1 MSAQR
6 LTQSILSPLTTMLA
20 EMGFDDE
27 RLATLARDSWTH
39 SGAPEELK
47 AEGIR
52 QVDAWLAADP
62 DADAGVGG
70 DTDTASQARTTTT
83 TTTTTTAD
91 GVTTTTTTVRVPPRS
106 RGGLASFGGAQACS
120 AAQRKSCVHRRRPH
134 RSSVWPS
141 APRPR
146 RAWNTGRAPQ
156 LACHERMP
164 PAALW
169 GGMWRNSISPRRF
182 LRIRAIRVIK
192 ISL

>member
-1 MSAQR
+1 
-6 LTQSILSPLTTMLA
+6 MLA

-70 DTDTASQARTTTT
+70 GGGDTDTASHARTTTT

-91 GVTTTTTTVRVPPRS
+91 GATTTTTTVR
-106 RGGLASFGGAQACS
+106 
-120 AAQRKSCVHRRRPH
+120 RRRP
-134 RSSVWPS
+134 
-141 APRPR
+141 
-146 RAWNTGRAPQ
+146 
-156 LACHERMP
+156 L
-164 PAALW
+164 L
-169 GGMWRNSISPRRF
+169 
-182 LRIRAIRVIK
+182 
-192 ISL
+192 